1 MTDLSVKYMGLR
13 LKNPLIASSSPLTAT
28 AAHIEELARN
38 GIGAVV
44 LKSIFEE
51 QISGEAAMMAR
62 YGNDSP
68 EAADY
73 LHAYLGADYMKG
85 FIDLISEVKRKTDL
99 PVIAS
104 INCMSKGKWVEY
116 AGKIACAGADGLEL
130 NIFFMPDNE
139 TQASAEIESRY
150 LGIIEAV
157 TRSVDIPVSVKFSM
171 RFTNIFHMMQT
182 SFNRG
187 VRELS
192 STTGFSNPISISI
205 AWSMFRPAG
214 SALRPSCINPC
225 AT

>member
-116 AGKIACAGADGLEL
+116 AGKIA
-130 NIFFMPDNE
+130 
-139 TQASAEIESRY
+139 
-150 LGIIEAV
+150 
-157 TRSVDIPVSVKFSM
+157 
-171 RFTNIFHMMQT
+171 
-182 SFNRG
+182 
-187 VRELS
+187 
-192 STTGFSNPISISI
+192 
-205 AWSMFRPAG
+205 
-214 SALRPSCINPC
+214 
-225 AT
+225 